1 MPCAP
6 PKAQPFGRFAS
17 GSRLYSGLVSRVSGL
32 GMRVSGT
39 GFRDEGFGFRD
50 SSLGFR
56 LIKDFAAP
64 WLSCRDVISV
74 AARRTA
80 DDLLDMPIVLA

>member
-6 PKAQPFGRFAS
+6 PKAEPFGRFAS

-39 GFRDEGFGFRD
+39 GFRDEGFGNR
-50 SSLGFR
+50 
-56 LIKDFAAP
+56 
-64 WLSCRDVISV
+64 V
-74 AARRTA
+74 
-80 DDLLDMPIVLA
+80 